1 MGRHHTEAR
10 WRCKWRPG
18 NKLTRGTDNKKRQ
31 RTKFGV
37 GFGAVSSLKFPTD
50 RQFRPRLDSKCKR
63 EPALAEWTFES
74 QCEGWCRSFD
84 SAGVAPWRGSRD
96 DAAGS
101 IDRPVACLPG
111 MHGSVFGRSEPG
123 ESAESAGS
131 TSESGHARGRRDG
144 TQPGWSELSGF

>member
-1 MGRHHTEAR
+1 MLIRVA
-10 WRCKWRPG
+10 WQRP
-18 NKLTRGTDNKKRQ
+18 LCPRVDQTILEV
-31 RTKFGV
+31 V
-37 GFGAVSSLKFPTD
+37 GLRLSKFPTD
-50 RQFRPRLDSKCKR
+50 RQFRRRVDSKCKR

-144 TQPGWSELSGF
+144 TQPGRSELSGFLSLQDG

>member
-1 MGRHHTEAR
+1 MVEG
-10 WRCKWRPG
+10 KNSNGSP
-18 NKLTRGTDNKKRQ
+18 
-31 RTKFGV
+31 
-37 GFGAVSSLKFPTD
+37 
-50 RQFRPRLDSKCKR
+50 LDVRS
-63 EPALAEWTFES
+63 PALAEWTFES

-84 SAGVAPWRGSRD
+84 SAGVAPSRGSRD

-144 TQPGWSELSGF
+144 TQPGRSELSGF